1 MMKIQAIPNLLVA
14 LSLAASTFIVTDAYP
29 SAAGSCPAGV
39 AAVGSPH
46 SDGGRPETTG
56 PLGQGGVT
64 LSLNGV
70 LLEGKPAEFRVGEVN
85 ELVLEATGVP
95 MKGFLIRV
103 GPPEGVENSV
113 DLRDSIY
120 PVEEDGVASEDLIAK
135 IAESTCVGTEQVG
148 GLTHTSRDEK
158 TSVTANLFVESEIEG
173 LSLDV
178 TVVMSNIVTDSTYY
192 YSNYVVNA
200 VQAADPDAPVIATP
214 TTSFPTGAPV
224 MAPETDN
231 NEEIT
236 TDADEEVS
244 NGDEAEIE
252 TPPATTEENAAETA
266 DSSSQMPSLF
276 VGASLTVA
284 GMIGLLL

>member
-1 MMKIQAIPNLLVA
+1 MKIQAIPNLLVA
-14 LSLAASTFIVTDAYP
+14 LSLAASTFTVDAYP

-46 SDGGRPETTG
+46 AGGGRPETTG

-120 PVEEDGVASEDLIAK
+120 PFEEDGVASEDLIAK
-135 IAESTCVGTEQVG
+135 TAESTCVETELVG
-148 GLTHTSRDEK
+148 GLTHTSADEK
-158 TSVTANLFVESEIEG
+158 TSVRANLLVESEIEG

-178 TVVMSNIVTDSTYY
+178 TVVMSNIVTASTYY
-192 YSNYVVNA
+192 YSNFVVNA

-231 NEEIT
+231 NEEMT
-236 TDADEEVS
+236 TDASEES
-244 NGDEAEIE
+244 NEAETE
-252 TPPATTEENAAETA
+252 TPPATTEENAAENA
-266 DSSSQMPSLF
+266 DSSSRITSLF
-276 VGASLTVA
+276 MGASLAMV
-284 GMIGLLL
+284 GLIGLLL